1 MFPFSVSHFVL
12 ERQTFIF
19 TKCPLDWVWNKL
31 IGVRGWE
38 QHTEEIF
45 LVSKQTLWGQNVLGV
60 WLHLFCLTVGY
71 CSSSGKYFGV
81 CKTTSLCCLAFS
93 QLLGDCKIGLI
104 TTLWI
109 AQLLLSPP
117 EKQGRKIEPVFALS
131 ISCKQLHFKKT
142 AHAIYPW
149 LSPLLVLRI
158 CSTWF
163 QDGGTFPTCM
173 LHTLSFLTL

>member
-1 MFPFSVSHFVL
+1 M
-12 ERQTFIF
+12 
-19 TKCPLDWVWNKL
+19 
-31 IGVRGWE
+31 
-38 QHTEEIF
+38 
-45 LVSKQTLWGQNVLGV
+45 SKQTLWGQNVLGV
-60 WLHLFCLTVGY
+60 WLHLFCLVVGY

-149 LSPLLVLRI
+149 LSPLLVLRT

-163 QDGGTFPTCM
+163 KMEAPSPPVCSTPPPSSLYSLSLWLSSPMMGAYIGKKRRFWGGPWKVKC
-173 LHTLSFLTL
+173 SQWA